1 MRFPGLAAERGW
13 APGPKDDQIPERN
26 ICRGSGSTWPEARD
40 GGQVGAELVVEDLL
54 DLGERAGEEVGQG
67 GEVWG
72 EIDER
77 VHRGRVPRLSET
89 GVSLRTQLCARLG
102 ETGYPYT

>member
-1 MRFPGLAAERGW
+1 
-13 APGPKDDQIPERN
+13 
-26 ICRGSGSTWPEARD
+26 
-40 GGQVGAELVVEDLL
+40 
-54 DLGERAGEEVGQG
+54 
-67 GEVWG
+67 
-72 EIDER
+72 